1 MPLRAQTDPARIQ
14 GILKKVFAQPRPPV
28 ARCRLLSS
36 GFGPGHML
44 KIRDD
49 PTGSKACLGCGNCMD
64 ACPVLARDPKRRLRS
79 ESRTS
84 MALETLLGED
94 CDRCGNCALV
104 CPQVDP
110 TIKHWLVQTH
120 LAEGMAEL
128 LARAASDEILVLD
141 MSLGYEAMHQSLI
154 TDHPSHEGDQ

>member
-1 MPLRAQTDPARIQ
+1 MPLRQQTDPTRIQ
-14 GILKKVFAQPRPPV
+14 SILRLIFTQPRPPV

-44 KIRDD
+44 QVDED
-49 PTGSKACLGCGNCMD
+49 LAGVKACLGCGSCMD
-64 ACPVLARDPKRRLRS
+64 ACPVLAREPRRLLRA

-84 MALETLLGED
+84 MALETLVGED
-94 CDRCGNCALV
+94 CDRCGNCTLA

-110 TIKHWLVQTH
+110 SIKHFLVQTH

-128 LARAASDEILVLD
+128 LARSSSED
-141 MSLGYEAMHQSLI
+141 MFVIDLALMS
-154 TDHPSHEGDQ
+154 

>member
-1 MPLRAQTDPARIQ
+1 MPLRRQTDPVRVQ
-14 GILKKVFAQPRPPV
+14 SILRLIFSQPRPPV

-44 KIRDD
+44 QVTEDLA
-49 PTGSKACLGCGNCMD
+49 GSKACLGCGSCMD
-64 ACPVLARDPKRRLRS
+64 ACPVLARDPRRLHRA

-84 MALETLLGED
+84 MALETLVGED
-94 CDRCGNCALV
+94 CDRCGNCALA

-110 TIKHWLVQTH
+110 TIKHFLVQTH

-128 LARAASDEILVLD
+128 LAKATSDEMFVIDLALT
-141 MSLGYEAMHQSLI
+141 S
-154 TDHPSHEGDQ
+154 